1 VKKSKKTKL
10 AASACVDHGLSR
22 RQRQT
27 LELAVRGLSGPQ
39 IAERLGLRTSTVN
52 AHMAVIRRK
61 LGFHNRAA
69 KLGAALNTGP
79 AGMSAPARPAYSPP
93 RLEVCL

>member
-1 VKKSKKTKL
+1 M
-10 AASACVDHGLSR
+10 DHGLSR

-69 KLGAALNTGP
+69 TLGP
-79 AGMSAPARPAYSPP
+79 AGTSAPAWPANSPP